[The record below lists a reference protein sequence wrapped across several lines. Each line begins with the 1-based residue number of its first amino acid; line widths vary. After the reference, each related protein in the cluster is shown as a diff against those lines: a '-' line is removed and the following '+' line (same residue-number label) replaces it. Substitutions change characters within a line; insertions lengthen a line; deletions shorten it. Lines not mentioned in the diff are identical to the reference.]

1 MRAAEKWTQEQFRQW
16 GLANVRAEGFDF
28 GRGWSIERIEAR
40 MVTPRVVVM
49 RAIPIAWTP
58 STPGTVSAAV
68 FVAPMKRER
77 DFQKWQG
84 QLKGKVVLVDKPTE
98 GSEPDKVPLRRLTD
112 EELGKLDAYS
122 QPKYSES
129 DVAKSLRRATF
140 EAKRDAFLKAE
151 GAVAWLRQSYRDGG
165 LLHGE
170 GYGYRVGQTPT
181 VPGIEIAA
189 EDYRRL
195 ARLAKAGAA
204 PTVELTSVVRYHDE
218 DRNAYNI
225 IAEIPG
231 RDSKAGYVM
240 AGAHL
245 DSWVAADGA
254 QDNGAGSV
262 AVMEAARVLAKLH
275 VKPKR
280 TIRFVLWAGEE
291 QALLG
296 SLAYVERYLAER
308 PPLADAEQAKLRPYY
323 TWETR
328 WPITLRPGSEL
339 LTAYFNLDNG
349 SGKIRGIYTE
359 GNLAVASVFREWL
372 TPFSSLGATR
382 VVAQPTGGTDHVF
395 MQSVGIPAF
404 QFIQDPLDYESRIHH
419 SSIDSYDHL
428 KLADLKQSVVIMTS
442 MLWMSAERDKPL
454 PRMPVRRKPG
464 ETNPFAYADDDEE

>member
-1 MRAAEKWTQEQFRQW
+1 
-16 GLANVRAEGFDF
+16 
-28 GRGWSIERIEAR
+28 
-40 MVTPRVVVM
+40 
-49 RAIPIAWTP
+49 
-58 STPGTVSAAV
+58 
-68 FVAPMKRER
+68 
-77 DFQKWQG
+77 
-84 QLKGKVVLVDKPTE
+84 
-98 GSEPDKVPLRRLTD
+98 
-112 EELGKLDAYS
+112 
-122 QPKYSES
+122 
-129 DVAKSLRRATF
+129 
-140 EAKRDAFLKAE
+140 
-151 GAVAWLRQSYRDGG
+151 
-165 LLHGE
+165 
-170 GYGYRVGQTPT
+170 
-181 VPGIEIAA
+181 
-189 EDYRRL
+189 
-195 ARLAKAGAA
+195 
-204 PTVELTSVVRYHDE
+204 
-218 DRNAYNI
+218 
-225 IAEIPG
+225 
-231 RDSKAGYVM
+231 
-240 AGAHL
+240 
-245 DSWVAADGA
+245 
-254 QDNGAGSV
+254 
-262 AVMEAARVLAKLH
+262 
-275 VKPKR
+275 
-280 TIRFVLWAGEE
+280 
-291 QALLG
+291 
-296 SLAYVERYLAER
+296 VERYLAER